1 MVADVSGHVVKFSAV
16 VEGIELSVECAQFV
30 ALATCY
36 MM

>member
-1 MVADVSGHVVKFSAV
+1 MVADVSGHVVEFSAV
-16 VEGIELSVECAQFV
+16 AEGIESSVECAQFV